1 MKLTLKSLLDKIRR
15 GEVDTVLTV
24 FPDMLGRWMGKR
36 ITGRFF
42 ADSVAGHGVHACAY
56 LLTVDMEMEP
66 VQGYDLTSWEKGY
79 GDFHMVP
86 DWGTLRILPWL
97 EKTALVVCD
106 LKSEE
111 GEDIEVSPRRILRR
125 QVARAASK
133 GLSFK
138 VGSELE
144 LYLFK
149 DGYDAARQKGWHG
162 LEPGGHYIE
171 DYHILQGTKEEFLI
185 REIRNRMEEA
195 GVPVEC
201 SKGEWGNGQQE
212 INLRYSDPLEMAD
225 RHTIYKHGAKEI
237 AVQKGVSVTYMAKVD
252 DRWAGSSFHLHASL
266 WDKAG
271 RKNLFRGPSPKAPS
285 AAFCSALAGGM
296 ALARDFSLF
305 FAPTINSY
313 KRYQSSSFAPTRI
326 AWARDNRTCGF
337 RALGEGDGL
346 RIENRIPGADANP
359 YLAFAATIAAA
370 LHGME
375 RKLDAPAEFKGN
387 AYAAARVAEVPKSLS
402 EAASCWE
409 GSRAALEAF
418 GSAVHKHY
426 LHAARA
432 EQASFE
438 RAVTCWE
445 RARYFERI

>member
-1 MKLTLKSLLDKIRR
+1 CFR
-15 GEVDTVLTV
+15 
-24 FPDMLGRWMGKR
+24 
-36 ITGRFF
+36 
-42 ADSVAGHGVHACAY
+42 
-56 LLTVDMEMEP
+56 
-66 VQGYDLTSWEKGY
+66 
-79 GDFHMVP
+79 
-86 DWGTLRILPWL
+86 
-97 EKTALVVCD
+97 
-106 LKSEE
+106 
-111 GEDIEVSPRRILRR
+111 
-125 QVARAASK
+125 
-133 GLSFK
+133 

-144 LYLFK
+144 LYLFM

-212 INLRYSDPLEMAD
+212 INLRFSDPLEMAD

-252 DRWAGSSFHLHASL
+252 DRWAGSSVHLHASL

-271 RKNLFRGPSPKAPS
+271 RKNLFCGPSPKAPS
-285 AAFCSALAGGM
+285 AAFRSALAGGM

-305 FAPTINSY
+305 FAPTVNSY

-337 RALGEGDGL
+337 RALGEGPGL

-359 YLAFAATIAAA
+359 YLAFAAAIAAA
-370 LHGME
+370 LYGIE
-375 RKLDAPAEFKGN
+375 KKLDAPAEFKGN

-402 EAASCWE
+402 QAASCWE
-409 GSRAALEAF
+409 KSRAALEAF
-418 GSAVHKHY
+418 GPEVHKHY
-426 LHAARA
+426 LHAARS

>member
-1 MKLTLKSLLDKIRR
+1 MKLTLKTLLAKIGRN
-15 GEVDTVLTV
+15 EVDTVLAV

-36 ITGRFF
+36 VTGRFF
-42 ADSVAGHGVHACAY
+42 ADSVARRGVHACAY

-66 VQGYDLTSWEKGY
+66 VQGFELTSWERGY

-86 DWGTLRILPWL
+86 DWGTLRLLPWL

-106 LKSEE
+106 LKSEQ
-111 GEDIEVSPRRILRR
+111 GKDIEVSPRRILRR
-125 QVARAASK
+125 QIERAAAK

-144 LYLFK
+144 LYMFK

-162 LEPGGHYIE
+162 LEPAGHYIE

-185 REIRNRMEEA
+185 RDIRNRMEEA

-201 SKGEWGNGQQE
+201 SKGEWGKGQQE
-212 INLRYSDPLEMAD
+212 INLRHCGPLEMAD
-225 RHTIYKHGAKEI
+225 RHTVYKHGAKEI
-237 AVQKGVSVTYMAKVD
+237 AIQKGVSVTYMAKVD

-271 RKNLFRGPSPKAPS
+271 RRNLFRNPSGKGPSPD
-285 AAFCSALAGGM
+285 FRRALAGGM

-305 FAPTINSY
+305 FAPTVNSY

-337 RALGEGDGL
+337 RVLGENEGL

-375 RKLDAPAEFKGN
+375 KRLDPPEEFQGN
-387 AYAAARVAEVPKSLS
+387 AYTARVSEVPKSLS
-402 EAASCWE
+402 EAVSCWE
-409 GSRAALEAF
+409 KSKAAIEAF
-418 GSAVHKHY
+418 GSEVHKHY

-432 EQASFE
+432 EQAAFE

-445 RARYFERI
+445 RQRYFERI